1 MPDVSDE
8 FKDELVASFVGEIPF
23 VGNVLS
29 VFAKRGSKAIRQEWA
44 RNSSEALRA
53 AERMSGLSREDLTDR
68 ICESPR
74 LIPLVVRVLYTAG
87 MTGQDTILR
96 ALGTTLGDAIRD
108 PEKVDEAELLLIGM
122 ANLRRH
128 HVVILEIIAKR
139 PGPDNPNKVTY
150 WTPETLADKS
160 TYSRYLVD
168 ICVAG
173 LVQSG
178 LISQAGDSYGVSYII
193 SDLGRT
199 ALEVLDELDEESR
212 SAPQPGGRGGQ
223 RGTGC

>member
-1 MPDVSDE
+1 MPDASDE
-8 FKDELVASFVGEIPF
+8 FNDELVAGFVGQIPL

-29 VFAKRGSKAIRQEWA
+29 VFAKRGTKEIRQEWA
-44 RNSSEALRA
+44 RNSSKALRA

-68 ICESPR
+68 ICENPR

-96 ALGTTLGDAIRD
+96 ALGTALGDAVRD

-122 ANLRRH
+122 TNLRRH
-128 HVVILEIIAKR
+128 HIVILEIMAK
-139 PGPDNPNKVTY
+139 PPHPTNPNKFTY
-150 WTPETLADKS
+150 WTPESLADES
-160 TYSRYLVD
+160 TYDLYLVN

-173 LVQSG
+173 LAQSG
-178 LISQAGDSYGVSYII
+178 LISQVGDAYGVCYKI
-193 SDLGRT
+193 SDLGRS

-212 SAPQPGGRGGQ
+212 SNSR
-223 RGTGC
+223 